1 MEKSALKA
9 NQVKGRNFLLSCLLL
24 FWVHDAAL
32 RAQETPGQ
40 GSAGPWKIVIA
51 DSLTRKPLS
60 FVSIQFPDTHKG
72 MIADVDGSLTIHS
85 TDASRSIQITR
96 IGYAPRKLKLSQLKD
111 TVLLS
116 PRTATL
122 EEFVVTDKDE
132 SDPRADWIIRQAIA
146 HKPTNDPDGLHSY
159 TYNSYNKMTVDTL
172 NRRAAGSRS
181 DSSHPTKAP
190 AQGSAPSAPS
200 AQGTTASTPPTQA
213 STVPTPPAQGHVF
226 MIESVIEHAYRR
238 PALRNETVK
247 AQRISGFQKGWLLG
261 LATQLQ
267 NFSFYPDEF
276 ALLGVKY
283 LNPLSR
289 KYAGNYVFHLSD
301 SVRDENGE
309 LTWIISFRPHR
320 RRFGIDLLKG
330 ELHIH
335 ESDFAIANVIA
346 APATNNGQM
355 NIAFRQHYD
364 RVKGVW
370 FPAQLNTDISFLPS
384 SSNKDNEGGALLVN
398 ARSYLRDISTDSAL
412 SRKHFGNYRYSIDPA
427 ADDRSNAYWEQHR
440 TIPLDS
446 SEKHVFHFL
455 DSLVHADPGIRKATM
470 KLAILGDLASGQIP
484 MGKINLK
491 IGQVINYNRYE
502 GLRLGAGF
510 LTNTRFDPDWTFGI
524 YAGYGFIDKSVKYGG
539 LIEYKAGP
547 QKEVTY
553 GASYKRDIA
562 LAGAN
567 AFETSGLFNF
577 QNLLAKK
584 ADSLQMVEVYRKGWL
599 GKKIQTR
606 LSVDYQRRD
615 FTQGFTFEDPKN
627 PALIYRNL
635 QLIEAGLLLTTSFR
649 QGFLKA
655 DNFSI
660 PTITGD
666 KGHYLE
672 WQTIVGK
679 ALNSGASVDY
689 QKTEARYTQH
699 FSLGRPGQVTAI
711 LQGGKIWGHLPYTM
725 LFSNLGS
732 YDNFSVGV
740 PATFQTMR
748 WYEFVNDAY
757 AALFLNYETG
767 YLIQKHKKYG
777 LSALFSQNTGIG
789 SLSSPQLQL
798 GVTAKSMNKGYTEAG
813 FGLRFR
819 TPRHNYSVMSYYR
832 YGGEHIPNFGDNL
845 SWRLIL
851 Q

>member
-9 NQVKGRNFLLSCLLL
+9 NQVRGRNFLLSCLLL
-24 FWVHDAAL
+24 LWVHDAAL
-32 RAQETPGQ
+32 RAQEVPIKDKPGA
-40 GSAGPWKIVIA
+40 STGPWKIVIA
-51 DSLTRKPLS
+51 DSLSRKPLS
-60 FVSIQFPDTHKG
+60 FVSLQFPDTHKG
-72 MIADVDGSLTIHS
+72 MIADVDGRLSIPN
-85 TDASRSIQITR
+85 TDPNRFIQITR
-96 IGYAPRKLKLSQLKD
+96 IGYSSKKLKLSQLKD
-111 TVLLS
+111 TLFLS
-116 PRTATL
+116 PRAATL
-122 EEFVVTDKDE
+122 EEAVVTDKDE

-146 HKPTNDPDGLHSY
+146 HKPVNDPDHLSSY
-159 TYNSYNKMTVDTL
+159 SYSSYNKMTVDTL
-172 NRRAAGSRS
+172 HRRAAAATPAPP
-181 DSSHPTKAP
+181 PT
-190 AQGSAPSAPS
+190 SA
-200 AQGTTASTPPTQA
+200 TPPG
-213 STVPTPPAQGHVF
+213 QGHVF

-238 PALRNETVK
+238 PSLRNETVK
-247 AQRISGFQKGWLLG
+247 AQRISGLQKGWLLG

-276 ALLGVKY
+276 ALLGVHY

-289 KYAGNYVFHLSD
+289 KYAGNYTFHLSD

-309 LTWIISFRPHR
+309 LIWIISFRPHR

-355 NIAFRQHYD
+355 NISFRQHYD

-370 FPAQLNTDISFLPS
+370 FPAQLNTDIAFLPAANS
-384 SSNKDNEGGALLVN
+384 EDNEGGALIIY
-398 ARSYLRDISTDSAL
+398 ARSYLQDISTDSAL
-412 SRKHFGNYRYSIDPA
+412 SRRHFGNYRYSIDPA
-427 ADDRSNAYWEQHR
+427 ADDRSNAYWEEHR

-455 DSLVHADPGIRKATM
+455 DSLVHANPDIRKATL

-510 LTNTRFDPDWTFGI
+510 LTNTRFDPDWTFGV

-539 LIEYKAGP
+539 LIEYKTGP
-547 QKEVTY
+547 QKDVTY
-553 GASYKRDIA
+553 GVTYKRDIA

-567 AFETSGLFNF
+567 AFEGPPLLNF

-584 ADSLQMVEVYRKGWL
+584 ADSLQIVEVYRKGWL

-606 LSVDYQRRD
+606 LSLDYQRRD
-615 FTQGFTFEDPKN
+615 FTQGFSFEDPKN
-627 PALIYRNL
+627 PALVYRNL
-635 QLIEAGLLLTTSFR
+635 QLIEGGLLLTTSFR

-655 DNFSI
+655 ENFSI
-660 PTITGD
+660 PTISGD

-672 WQTIVGK
+672 WQTSVGR
-679 ALNSGASVDY
+679 ALNSGASIDY

-699 FSLGRPGQVTAI
+699 LSLGRPGQITAI

-732 YDNFSVGV
+732 YDQFSVGI

-748 WYEFVNDAY
+748 WYEFINDAY

-767 YLIQKHKKYG
+767 YLIQKRKKFG
-777 LSALFSQNTGIG
+777 LSLLFSQNTGIG
-789 SLSSPQLQL
+789 ALSMPQLQL
-798 GVTAKSMNKGYTEAG
+798 GVPARPMNHGYTEAG

-819 TPRHNYSVMSYYR
+819 TTRRNYSIMGYYR
-832 YGGEHIPNFGDNL
+832 YGAEHLPNTSDNF

>member
-1 MEKSALKA
+1 MEKLALKV

-32 RAQETPGQ
+32 RAQETTGRNT
-40 GSAGPWKIVIA
+40 AGPWKIVVA

-60 FVSIQFPDTHKG
+60 FVSVQFPDTHKG
-72 MIADVDGSLTIHS
+72 MIADVDGSLTIRS

-96 IGYAPRKLKLSQLKD
+96 IGYAPKKIKLSQLTD
-111 TVLLS
+111 SVFLS
-116 PRTATL
+116 PKTATL

-146 HKPTNDPDGLHSY
+146 HKPENDPDHLHFY

-172 NRRAAGSRS
+172 NGRAAALKARTSATNSGSKEPEMNSATGPGSREPQIATS
-181 DSSHPTKAP
+181 P
-190 AQGSAPSAPS
+190 
-200 AQGTTASTPPTQA
+200 GTGQTPP
-213 STVPTPPAQGHVF
+213 VQGHVF
-226 MIESVIEHAYRR
+226 LIESVIEHAYRR

-276 ALLGVKY
+276 ALLGVHY

-289 KYAGNYVFHLSD
+289 KYVGDYVFHLSD

-309 LTWIISFRPHR
+309 LTWIITFRPHR

-335 ESDFAIANVIA
+335 ETDFAIANVIA

-384 SSNKDNEGGALLVN
+384 AGNADNEGGALVIN
-398 ARSYLRDISTDSAL
+398 ARSYLQDITTDSAL
-412 SRKHFGNYRYSIDPA
+412 SRRHFGNYRYSIDPA

-455 DSLVHADPGIRKATM
+455 DSLVHADPGIRKATT
-470 KLAILGDLASGQIP
+470 KLAIIGDLASGQIP
-484 MGKINLK
+484 IGKINLK
-491 IGQVINYNRYE
+491 IGQLINYNRYE

-510 LTNTRFDPDWTFGI
+510 LTNTRFDPDWTFGV
-524 YAGYGFIDKSVKYGG
+524 YGGYGFIDKSVKYGA

-553 GASYKRDIA
+553 GVTYKRDIA

-567 AFETSGLFNF
+567 AFETAGLVNF

-599 GKKIQTR
+599 GKKIQVR
-606 LSVDYQRRD
+606 LSADYQRRD

-635 QLIEAGLLLTTSFR
+635 QLIEGGLLLTTSFR

-660 PTITGD
+660 PVISGD

-672 WQTIVGK
+672 WQTTVGK

-699 FSLGRPGQVTAI
+699 FSLGRPGQVTTI

-732 YDNFSVGV
+732 YDMFSVGI

-748 WYEFVNDAY
+748 WYEFINDAY

-767 YLIQKHKKYG
+767 YVIQKHKKYG
-777 LSALFSQNTGIG
+777 LSLLFSQNTGIG
-789 SLSSPQLQL
+789 ALSSPQLQL
-798 GVTAKSMNKGYTEAG
+798 GVPAKPMNKGYTEAG

-819 TPRHNYSVMSYYR
+819 TPRNNFSIMSFYR
-832 YGGEHIPNFGDNL
+832 YGPEHLPNFGDNL
-845 SWRLIL
+845 SWRLIV

>member
-9 NQVKGRNFLLSCLLL
+9 NQVRGRNFLLSCLLL
-24 FWVHDAAL
+24 LWVHDAAL
-32 RAQETPGQ
+32 RAQETPGRERA
-40 GSAGPWKIVIA
+40 GTTGPGPWKIVIA

-60 FVSIQFPDTHKG
+60 FVSVQFPDTRKG
-72 MIADVDGSLTIHS
+72 LIADVDGQLTIPN
-85 TDASRSIQITR
+85 TDPNRAIRITR
-96 IGYAPRKLKLSQLKD
+96 IGYGPKRLALSQLKD
-111 TVLLS
+111 TVFLA
-116 PRTATL
+116 PKTATL

-146 HKPTNDPDGLHSY
+146 HKPSNDPDHLASY
-159 TYNSYNKMTVDTL
+159 SYNSYNKMTVDTL
-172 NRRAAGSRS
+172 NRHAAASKPAPPGTAMPATP
-181 DSSHPTKAP
+181 DAKA
-190 AQGSAPSAPS
+190 A
-200 AQGTTASTPPTQA
+200 TPPA
-213 STVPTPPAQGHVF
+213 MAATPRMPAAQGHVF

-276 ALLGVKY
+276 ALLGVHY

-301 SVRDENGE
+301 SVRGENGE
-309 LTWIISFRPHR
+309 LVWIINFRPHR

-370 FPAQLNTDISFLPS
+370 FPAQLNTDISFLPAANS
-384 SSNKDNEGGALLVN
+384 QDNEGGALVIN
-398 ARSYLRDISTDSAL
+398 GRSYLQDISTDSAL
-412 SRKHFGNYRYSIDPA
+412 SRRHFGNYRYSIDPA

-455 DSLVHADPGIRKATM
+455 DSVVHANPDIRKATL
-470 KLAILGDLASGQIP
+470 KLAIIGDLASGQIP

-510 LTNTRFDPDWTFGI
+510 LTNTRFSPDWTFGV

-539 LIEYKAGP
+539 LIEYKQGP

-553 GASYKRDIA
+553 GVSYKRDIA

-567 AFETSGLFNF
+567 AFEGPPLLNF
-577 QNLLAKK
+577 QSLLAKK

-606 LSVDYQRRD
+606 LSLDYQRRD
-615 FTQGFTFEDPKN
+615 FTQGFTFEDPKKFL
-627 PALIYRNL
+627 AYRDL
-635 QLIEAGLLLTTSFR
+635 ELIEGGLLLTTSFR

-660 PTITGD
+660 PTISGD

-672 WQTIVGK
+672 WQTSVGK
-679 ALNSGASVDY
+679 ALNSGASIDY

-699 FSLGRPGQVTAI
+699 LSLGRPGQITAI

-732 YDNFSVGV
+732 YDQFSVGI

-748 WYEFVNDAY
+748 WYEFINDAY

-767 YLIQKHKKYG
+767 YLIQKRKKFG
-777 LSALFSQNTGIG
+777 LSLLFSQNTGIG
-789 SLSSPQLQL
+789 ALSMPQLQL
-798 GVTAKSMNKGYTEAG
+798 GLGVPARPMSNGYTEAG

-819 TPRHNYSVMSYYR
+819 TTRRNYSIMGYYR
-832 YGGEHIPNFGDNL
+832 YGAEHLPKTADNF

>member
-1 MEKSALKA
+1 M
-9 NQVKGRNFLLSCLLL
+9 SCLLL
-24 FWVHDAAL
+24 LWVHDAAL
-32 RAQETPGQ
+32 RAQQTPGP
-40 GSAGPWKIVIA
+40 GSAGPWKIVIT

-72 MIADVDGSLTIHS
+72 MIADVDGSVTIHS
-85 TDASRSIQITR
+85 TDPGRSIQITR
-96 IGYAPRKLKLSQLKD
+96 IGYKPRKLKLSQLTD
-111 TVLLS
+111 TILLS
-116 PRTATL
+116 PNTATL

-146 HKPTNDPDGLHSY
+146 RKPTNDPDHLHSY

-172 NRRAAGSRS
+172 HKYTAGRGA
-181 DSSHPTKAP
+181 DSTHPD
-190 AQGSAPSAPS
+190 
-200 AQGTTASTPPTQA
+200 
-213 STVPTPPAQGHVF
+213 QGHVF

-247 AQRISGFQKGWLLG
+247 AQRISGFSKGWLLG

-276 ALLGVKY
+276 ALLGVHY

-301 SVRDENGE
+301 SVRDEKDE
-309 LTWIISFRPHR
+309 LTWIITFRPHR

-346 APATNNGQM
+346 APATNNGRM

-370 FPAQLNTDISFLPS
+370 FPAQLNTDIAFLPGS
-384 SSNKDNEGGALLVN
+384 NNKDNEGGALIVN
-398 ARSYLRDISTDSAL
+398 ARSYLQDITTDSAL
-412 SRKHFGNYRYSIDPA
+412 SRKNFGNYRYSIDPA

-455 DSLVHADPGIRKATM
+455 DSLVHANPGIRKATL

-502 GLRLGAGF
+502 GLRLGAGV

-539 LIEYKAGP
+539 LVEYKTGP

-553 GASYKRDIA
+553 GGSYKRDIA

-606 LSVDYQRRD
+606 LSLDYQRRD
-615 FTQGFTFEDPKN
+615 FTENFAFQDPKN

-635 QLIEAGLLLTTSFR
+635 QLIEGGLLLTTSFR

-672 WQTIVGK
+672 WQTTVGK
-679 ALNSGASVDY
+679 ALNSGSSVDY

-732 YDNFSVGV
+732 YDNFSVGI

-777 LSALFSQNTGIG
+777 LSLLFSQNTGIG
-789 SLSSPQLQL
+789 ALSSPQLQL
-798 GVTAKSMNKGYTEAG
+798 GVPAKPMNKGYTEAG
-813 FGLRFR
+813 FGLRYR

-832 YGGEHIPNFGDNL
+832 YGAEHIPNFGDNL

>member
-1 MEKSALKA
+1 MEKSALKV
-9 NQVKGRNFLLSCLLL
+9 NQVRGRNFLLSCLLL
-24 FWVHDAAL
+24 LWVHDAAL
-32 RAQETPGQ
+32 RAQETPTRERPGT
-40 GSAGPWKIVIA
+40 AGPWKIVIA

-60 FVSIQFPDTHKG
+60 FVSIQFPDTRKG
-72 MIADVDGSLTIHS
+72 MIADVDGRLSIS
-85 TDASRSIQITR
+85 NTDPNRSIQITR
-96 IGYAPRKLKLSQLKD
+96 IGYSPKKLKLSQLKD

-116 PRTATL
+116 PKAATL

-146 HKPTNDPDGLHSY
+146 HKPSNDPDDLHAY

-172 NRRAAGSRS
+172 NKRAVAPKS
-181 DSSHPTKAP
+181 DSAHPT
-190 AQGSAPSAPS
+190 G
-200 AQGTTASTPPTQA
+200 ASI
-213 STVPTPPAQGHVF
+213 AQGHVF
-226 MIESVIEHAYRR
+226 MIESVIEHAYRK

-276 ALLGVKY
+276 ALLGVHY

-301 SVRDENGE
+301 SIRDENGE

-384 SSNKDNEGGALLVN
+384 ANNQDNEGGALVVN
-398 ARSYLRDISTDSAL
+398 ARSYLQDISTDSTL

-427 ADDRSNAYWEQHR
+427 ADDRSNAYWEEHR

-455 DSLVHADPGIRKATM
+455 DSLVHANPDIRKATL

-524 YAGYGFIDKSVKYGG
+524 YAGYGFADHSVKYGG
-539 LIEYKAGP
+539 LIEVKQGP

-553 GASYKRDIA
+553 GVTYKRDIA

-606 LSVDYQRRD
+606 LSLDYQRRD
-615 FTQGFTFEDPKN
+615 FTEGFTFEDPKN
-627 PALIYRNL
+627 HAVAYRDL
-635 QLIEAGLLLTTSFR
+635 ELIEGGLLLTTSFR

-655 DNFSI
+655 DNFTI

-672 WQTIVGK
+672 WQTTVGK

-732 YDNFSVGV
+732 YDMFSVGI

-767 YLIQKHKKYG
+767 YLIQRHKKFG
-777 LSALFSQNTGIG
+777 LSLLFSQNTGIG
-789 SLSSPQLQL
+789 ALSMPQLQL
-798 GVTAKSMNKGYTEAG
+798 GVPAKPMNHGYTEAG

-819 TPRHNYSVMSYYR
+819 TTRRNYSIMSYYR
-832 YGGEHIPNFGDNL
+832 YGAEHLPKLGDNF